1 MTGTAERLASVLTEL
16 LGAELPVRLRTWD
29 GSQAG
34 PPGAPVL
41 VLRNRR
47 ALRHLLWRPDELGL
61 ARAYVSGDLE
71 IDPGSDLYE
80 LLTAV
85 VRLVERTDT
94 VTLRPG
100 ARELLGPQGRRL
112 LSAAVSLGAIG
123 PRPPLPPEE
132 ARRLPGSRHSLRRDR
147 TAISHHYDVGNDF
160 YRLVLGPSMVYSCA
174 YWTPEASTLEQ
185 AQEAKIDLICR
196 KLGLRPGMRLLD
208 VGCGW
213 GSLLLHA
220 ARHYG
225 VTGVG
230 ITLSGEQARGARERI
245 AEAGLTE
252 RLTIRLQDYRE
263 VDDGPFDAI
272 SSVGMAEHV
281 GTEQY
286 RRYAGLLHALL
297 APGGRL
303 LNHQIARR
311 PSAPGERYRT
321 SPFISAYVFP
331 DGDLSPV
338 GETVSLLEQAGFEV
352 RDVESL
358 REHYALTLRAWVGN
372 LEADWDRATRLT
384 SVGRARVWRLYMA
397 ASALAFEENRIG
409 VNQVLAVR
417 TTVDGGSGLPA
428 TRAAWLS
435 GAGRQRPG
443 QAAEDQTTEAQPP
456 EAQAAEVRAAEVR
469 ALQPDGGPDA
479 GSAPGGAAGSEL
491 SSEPA

>member
-1 MTGTAERLASVLTEL
+1 MTGTAEQLASVLTEL
-16 LGAELPVRLRTWD
+16 LGADLPVRLRGWD

-34 PPGAPVL
+34 PPEAPLL

-61 ARAYVSGDLE
+61 VRAYVSGDLE
-71 IDPGSDLYE
+71 IPPETDLYE

-85 VRLVERTDT
+85 VRLVEGSDT
-94 VTLRPG
+94 TTLRPTPRG
-100 ARELLGPQGRRL
+100 LLGAQGRRL
-112 LSAAVSLGAIG
+112 LGTAARLGAIG

-132 ARRLPGSRHSLRRDR
+132 ARGLKGSRHSLGRDR
-147 TAISHHYDVGNDF
+147 TAISHHYDVGNEF

-174 YWTPEASTLEQ
+174 YWTPESSTLEQ
-185 AQEAKIDLICR
+185 AQEAKLDLICR
-196 KLGLRPGMRLLD
+196 KLGLRAGMRLLD

-225 VTGVG
+225 VTGIG
-230 ITLSGEQARGARERI
+230 ITLSEEQARGARERI
-245 AEAGLTE
+245 NQAGLSD

-263 VDDGPFDAI
+263 VSDGPFDAI

-286 RRYAGLLHALL
+286 RRYAGLLYGLL

-321 SPFISAYVFP
+321 SPFITAYVFP

-338 GETVSLLEQAGFEV
+338 GETVSLLEQAGFEI

-358 REHYALTLRAWVGN
+358 REHYALTLRAWVDN
-372 LEADWDRATRLT
+372 LESDWVRATGLT
-384 SVGRARVWRLYMA
+384 TMGRARVWRLYMA

-417 TTVDGGSGLPA
+417 TTVDGASGLPA
-428 TRAAWLS
+428 TRAVWLADP
-435 GAGRQRPG
+435 GPERERNREAEPERTAGRK
-443 QAAEDQTTEAQPP
+443 AA
-456 EAQAAEVRAAEVR
+456 
-469 ALQPDGGPDA
+469 DGPQ
-479 GSAPGGAAGSEL
+479 GAASVRN
-491 SSEPA
+491 